1 LATNDE
7 SNSIHSSALG
17 VAELDTASLIS
28 AGAEL
33 DRFTIFTETTEKV
46 AAGTVY
52 AVVADVDVMLA
63 VPNLPVAILKSPF
76 NYLKS
81 NSKLLGNL
89 LLRLGS

>member
-1 LATNDE
+1 LPGD
-7 SNSIHSSALG
+7 
-17 VAELDTASLIS
+17 AELATASLIS
-28 AGAEL
+28 AAAEL
-33 DRFTIFTETTEKV
+33 DLFTIFTETTEKV
-46 AAGTVY
+46 VAGTVY
-52 AVVADVDVMLA
+52 TELAEVVVMLA